1 MYTIRAPYMYTTG
14 FGLLLE
20 YKLDC
25 IYKIC
30 YWWSKWGG
38 CDYACGPVVVV
49 TQDLF
54 RKSKLSFFYINSID
68 IDHNRLHLDP
78 KNISYSR
85 NTKLVHTM
93 THRSRYTE
101 LNRSFLFIQELM
113 FVMLV
118 FLRVLKLK
126 VFFGKMKRKLAVS
139 ARLVKI
145 RENDWKWHS
154 WCNWDIGRRESGYN
168 KSREILPFFA
178 LYPEY
183 DCGHH

>member
-1 MYTIRAPYMYTTG
+1 M
-14 FGLLLE
+14 
-20 YKLDC
+20 DC

-93 THRSRYTE
+93 THTSRYTE
-101 LNRSFLFIQELM
+101 LNRSFLFIQES
-113 FVMLV
+113 ML
-118 FLRVLKLK
+118 RHASVLKGPK
-126 VFFGKMKRKLAVS
+126 IESFFFGKMKRKLAVS

-145 RENDWKWHS
+145 REK
-154 WCNWDIGRRESGYN
+154 
-168 KSREILPFFA
+168 
-178 LYPEY
+178 
-183 DCGHH
+183 